1 MDVGRKNRPLEP
13 QNRPLLKF
21 RNLYITTFI
30 RHSLEFSTG
39 RGRDCRTEIRKNSTG
54 VGRKNGLFR
63 TKMVYFFVRG
73 L

>member
-13 QNRPLLKF
+13 QNRPLLEF
-21 RNLYITTFI
+21 RNPDITTFI
-30 RHSLEFSTG
+30 SHLLEFSTG

-63 TKMVYFFVRG
+63 TRMVYFFVRD